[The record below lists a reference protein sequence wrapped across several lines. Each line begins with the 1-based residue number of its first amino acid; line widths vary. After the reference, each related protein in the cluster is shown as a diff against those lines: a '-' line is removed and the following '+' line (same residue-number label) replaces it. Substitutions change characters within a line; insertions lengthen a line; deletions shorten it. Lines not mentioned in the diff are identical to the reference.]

1 MSDGVG
7 QFGIRHT
14 SDNGEHAKRPKSAM
28 CGIRSALTRM
38 LGGEVMGSKE
48 RGRGGQTSTSMAGDL
63 AADGGQGFG
72 DISRMREWGMRL
84 NLLWPSRPVSGGMSE
99 QV

>member
-38 LGGEVMGSKE
+38 LGGGEVMGSTTGE
-48 RGRGGQTSTSMAGDL
+48 GTGRANIDVHGWRSSGRRRTRIWGYFPDAGVGN
-63 AADGGQGFG
+63 APEFVVAVASG
-72 DISRMREWGMRL
+72 EWR
-84 NLLWPSRPVSGGMSE
+84 NE
-99 QV
+99 